1 MKQLILI
8 GRLVF
13 GAWMLLNGASYFFFA
28 LWPMPAGHEPLAVQ
42 LMTALVHSRLLDVAM
57 TIQLVTGA
65 LILAGSFVPVA
76 LCVVMPISTCA
87 LYWSAILDRQPL
99 EAVLALVAFGLN
111 GLLMFAYLD
120 YYKGVLQRSALML
133 GESARSSFDL
143 LFVKLNGRSSRNQF
157 VPAAITLVAVIV
169 FYAYLVPGR
178 SGQWSL
184 LMLVFPGAIL
194 LARRLHD
201 MGHNAWPVSVP
212 TVLTLAAFVIWL
224 RLFSLGTQLDA
235 IVPWTAFVVSAGFAL
250 WGCVGKSQAAA
261 NSFGAP
267 VVT

>member
-13 GAWMLLNGASYFFFA
+13 GAWMLLNGASYLFLS
-28 LWPMPAGHEPLAVQ
+28 LWPMPAGHEPLAIQ

-65 LILAGSFVPVA
+65 LILAGFFVPVA

-87 LYWSAILDRQPL
+87 LYWSVFLDHQPL
-99 EAVLALVAFGLN
+99 GVILALLAFALN
-111 GLLMFAYLD
+111 GLLMLAYIE
-120 YYKGVLQRSALML
+120 YYQGVLQRSALAL
-133 GESARSSFDL
+133 GESGRSSFDL
-143 LFVKLNGRSSRNQF
+143 LFAKLNGRTSRSQF

-184 LMLVFPGAIL
+184 LMLVFPGAVL

-201 MGHNAWPVSVP
+201 MGRAAWPVVVP
-212 TVLTLAAFVIWL
+212 AVLTLAAFAIWL
-224 RLFSLGTQLDA
+224 RLLSLGAQLDV
-235 IVPWTAFVVSAGFAL
+235 IVPWAAFIVCAGFAL
-250 WGCVGKSQAAA
+250 WGCVGKSQAEA